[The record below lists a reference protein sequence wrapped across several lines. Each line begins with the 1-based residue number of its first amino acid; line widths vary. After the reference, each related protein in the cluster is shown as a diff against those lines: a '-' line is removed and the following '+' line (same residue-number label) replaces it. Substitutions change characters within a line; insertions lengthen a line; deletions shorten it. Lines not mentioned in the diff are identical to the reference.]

1 MMTKKMFLKE
11 LFLQKFSLTDVITYD
26 LCLCLTEKSRAF
38 EFETELP
45 KINKYSIF
53 GWIIP

>member
-1 MMTKKMFLKE
+1 MFLKE
-11 LFLQKFSLTDVITYD
+11 QFLQKFSLTDVITYD